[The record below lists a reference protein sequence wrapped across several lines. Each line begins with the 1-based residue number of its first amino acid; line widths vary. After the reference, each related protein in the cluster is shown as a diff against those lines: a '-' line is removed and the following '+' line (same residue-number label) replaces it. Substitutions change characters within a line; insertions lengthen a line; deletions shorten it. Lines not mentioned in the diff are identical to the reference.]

1 MATPRKEKPAEKPG
15 YCKASTLAN
24 LFDTSSQWIG
34 QLTRDGIL
42 QKHQTEAGMRY
53 NIVEATRSYVRYLRD
68 KAAGREKKA
77 LEGEQE
83 KLDVEIRLKKAR
95 AEIAELEAQELR
107 GAMHRSEDVEAMTT
121 DLVFAIRGMLVAL
134 PGRLAVDIMSAG
146 SAAEAADI
154 IRTEIHKILEELS
167 RYKYDPQ
174 DYAARVRERQ
184 KWADRNGNDEG
195 E

>member
-121 DLVFAIRGMLVAL
+121 DLVFAIRGMLIAL